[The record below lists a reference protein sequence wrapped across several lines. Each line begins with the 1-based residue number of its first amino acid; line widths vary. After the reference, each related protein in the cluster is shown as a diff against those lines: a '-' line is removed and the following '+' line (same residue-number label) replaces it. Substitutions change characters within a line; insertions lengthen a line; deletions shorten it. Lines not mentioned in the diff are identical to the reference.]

1 MDIKTLNYYNNNA
14 KSFHEN
20 TFNVNMD
27 TIYEKFLK
35 YVNGNSIL
43 DLGCGSGRDVKYFEE
58 KGYEVIGIDFS
69 QKLIE
74 IGRNNVKSKLIV
86 KDFLSLN
93 YKEEFNGIWAC
104 ASLLHLNIK
113 DMKIVLDN
121 IYNALK
127 DDGVIYISLKYGD
140 FEGYIDDRF
149 FKYVDE
155 KSLDEIIN
163 TKKFEILEEFFTED
177 FRVNKDFEW
186 INLILK
192 KKKFDKI

>member
-177 FRVNKDFEW
+177 FRVNKDFKW